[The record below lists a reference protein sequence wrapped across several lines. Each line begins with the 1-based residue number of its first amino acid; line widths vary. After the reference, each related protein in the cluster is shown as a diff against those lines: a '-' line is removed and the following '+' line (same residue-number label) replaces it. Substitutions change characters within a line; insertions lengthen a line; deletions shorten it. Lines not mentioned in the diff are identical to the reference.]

1 MSHKDINVLNDYFVR
16 YLFSSSDSNL
26 ILLDFINSTMLDSG
40 IKTFRSV
47 EILTP
52 FNYKENNEDKETIVD
67 VKCITHSGAVVII
80 EIQLQGNSRF
90 PERILYYWASNY
102 SKLLKHGEKYDALT
116 PVISINL
123 LNFNLDDN
131 DNIHSCYMIYEMNN
145 KKLLTDHLQIHII
158 ELKKFKYN
166 ILKSDLNCWLKFFT
180 MKNNKEIIMSELVKE
195 KPIMEEVQRKY
206 NNFIKNS
213 LMMNEYD
220 KREAYLYGNQI
231 MLEEE
236 RRLGIEEGFK
246 KGIEQG
252 IEKGIEKGIEQG
264 IKENQILTV
273 KNMKNRNIDIALI
286 SDITGLSIEEIEKL

>member
-1 MSHKDINVLNDYFVR
+1 MSGKNINVLNDYFVR
-16 YLFSSSDSNL
+16 YLFASSDSNAL
-26 ILLDFINSTMLDSG
+26 LLDFINSIMLDSEM
-40 IKTFRSV
+40 KTFRSV

-67 VKCITHSGAVVII
+67 VKCITQNGTAVII

-116 PVISINL
+116 PVISINML
-123 LNFNLDDN
+123 DFNLDDN
-131 DNIHSCYMIYEMNN
+131 DSIHSCYMIYDTMN
-145 KKLLTDHLQIHII
+145 KRLLTDHLQMHII

-166 ILKSDLNCWLKFFT
+166 LLKQDLNCWLKFFT
-180 MKNNKEIIMSELVKE
+180 MKDKDNKEEIMSELVKE
-195 KPIMEEVQRKY
+195 KPIMEEVHRKY
-206 NNFIKNS
+206 NNFIKDR

-220 KREAYLYGNQI
+220 KRQAYLYGNQI

-236 RRLGIEEGFK
+236 RRLGIEEGIK

-252 IEKGIEKGIEQG
+252 IEQEKCSLA
-264 IKENQILTV
+264 KSMKS
-273 KNMKNRNIDIALI
+273 KNMDIELI
-286 SDITGLSIEEIEKL
+286 SELTGLSIEEIENL